1 MHSYQAEYLVNE
13 PKPASQSIP
22 TGEDAVDDINLST
35 AALTLHSDITPHA
48 ADVENVSANGSQAET
63 PTNSTKSKKRKPRK
77 PRKYILKED
86 YIDIIK
92 DAFWESRPW
101 ILA

>member
-1 MHSYQAEYLVNE
+1 
-13 PKPASQSIP
+13 
-22 TGEDAVDDINLST
+22 
-35 AALTLHSDITPHA
+35 
-48 ADVENVSANGSQAET
+48 VENVFANGSQAET
-63 PTNSTKSKKRKPRK
+63 PTTSTKSKKRKPRK
-77 PRKYILKED
+77 PKKYILKED